1 MSANVTYDI
10 TAEDGKGRV
19 IATFPVRTP
28 YTLSTGQCVNLA
40 LQAGYSR
47 TTFASA
53 RRSIP
58 AKIGR
63 ASTTRVSSTVRF
75 L

>member
-1 MSANVTYDI
+1 MSAYVTYNI
-10 TAEDGKGRV
+10 TAEDGKGKV

-28 YTLSTGQCVNLA
+28 FTLSTGQCVNLA
-40 LQAGYSR
+40 RQAGYAK

-53 RRSIP
+53 RRSSTP
-58 AKIGR
+58 KLGR